1 MTSNHSFS
9 LSINEQRY
17 QEMAQ
22 AQGLLAEFKDSV
34 MVMKEM
40 IEMVACGQYRA
51 ALCLDNL
58 NDTAELTF

>member
-1 MTSNHSFS
+1 
-9 LSINEQRY
+9 
-17 QEMAQ
+17 MAQ

-58 NDTAELTF
+58 NDSAELTF